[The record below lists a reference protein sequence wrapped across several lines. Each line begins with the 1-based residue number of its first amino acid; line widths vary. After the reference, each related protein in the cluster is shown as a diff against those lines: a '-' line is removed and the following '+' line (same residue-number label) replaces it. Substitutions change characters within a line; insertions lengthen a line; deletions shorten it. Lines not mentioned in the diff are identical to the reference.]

1 MSLLRLLFGLLV
13 AATIVTSVLALF
25 LGPWALAERD
35 DITAWTVYA
44 PPTVMLAVCLLSYR
58 WLRSRES

>member
-35 DITAWTVYA
+35 DITAWNVYA
-44 PPTVMLAVCLLSYR
+44 PPMVMLAVCLLSYC